1 MRAQSI
7 SESVLP
13 SGEDRNSEVG
23 EGRKLNLF
31 HFFILKKNFFLIFY
45 TNIDVRTILRVGS
58 PLSSKNVLETS
69 SIV

>member
-23 EGRKLNLF
+23 EGRKFNLF
-31 HFFILKKNFFLIFY
+31 HFFILKRIFFLIFY

-58 PLSSKNVLETS
+58 PLSSKNVLKTNS
-69 SIV
+69 VV